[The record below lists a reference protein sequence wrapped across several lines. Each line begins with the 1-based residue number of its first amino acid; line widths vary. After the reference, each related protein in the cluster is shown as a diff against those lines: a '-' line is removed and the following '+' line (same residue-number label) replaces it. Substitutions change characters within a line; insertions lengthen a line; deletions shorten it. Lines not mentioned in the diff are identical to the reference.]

1 MEEKQMEVVEMS
13 GNTVN
18 QGVWDILK
26 EMKTVLIGSKGTVE
40 GEIGT
45 AIKNNAFTMPEGEE
59 DVLMNIEVQVL
70 GRIGIEIQAQEGNN
84 GIFGNDSTNSP
95 PQEEKE
101 EKIREEDNM
110 ETEEEA
116 SLLKEGEE
124 LLLEERVL
132 MQILEVERERN
143 CVLEGK
149 VAEMEENDV
158 TLRAF
163 TKLCQKDVVI
173 MEDRMERSQ
182 KKELELKAQVLE
194 LMRELGEA
202 RKEKVSF
209 EDTER
214 VSLADE
220 VMEKVELAEESMAN
234 EAVKGIVVPPVA
246 EVHFRSEDIRE
257 KVKVVK
263 VDGSS
268 SGSSGSTSF
277 N

>member
-1 MEEKQMEVVEMS
+1 MGHIKRNENGINRIKGHSRRENRN
-13 GNTVN
+13 GN
-18 QGVWDILK
+18 
-26 EMKTVLIGSKGTVE
+26 
-40 GEIGT
+40 
-45 AIKNNAFTMPEGEE
+45 KNNAFNMPEGEE
-59 DVLMNIEVQVL
+59 DVLMNKEVQVL

-84 GIFGNDSTNSP
+84 GILGNDSTNSP

-101 EKIREEDNM
+101 EKKKEEDNM

-124 LLLEERVL
+124 LLLKKRVL
-132 MQILEVERERN
+132 MQLLEVERERN

-149 VAEMEENDV
+149 VAEMEENVV

-202 RKEKVSF
+202 RKEKVSL
-209 EDTER
+209 EETER

-220 VMEKVELAEESMAN
+220 VMEKVELAEE
-234 EAVKGIVVPPVA
+234 
-246 EVHFRSEDIRE
+246 FLWLTRQ
-257 KVKVVK
+257 
-263 VDGSS
+263 
-268 SGSSGSTSF
+268 
-277 N
+277 

>member
-1 MEEKQMEVVEMS
+1 
-13 GNTVN
+13 
-18 QGVWDILK
+18 
-26 EMKTVLIGSKGTVE
+26 
-40 GEIGT
+40 
-45 AIKNNAFTMPEGEE
+45 
-59 DVLMNIEVQVL
+59 MNKEVQVL

-84 GIFGNDSTNSP
+84 GILGNDSTNSP

-101 EKIREEDNM
+101 EKKKEEDNM

-124 LLLEERVL
+124 LLLKKRVL
-132 MQILEVERERN
+132 MQLLEVERERN

-149 VAEMEENDV
+149 VAEMEENVV

-202 RKEKVSF
+202 RKEKVSL
-209 EDTER
+209 EETER

-220 VMEKVELAEESMAN
+220 VMEKVELAEE
-234 EAVKGIVVPPVA
+234 
-246 EVHFRSEDIRE
+246 FLWLTRQ
-257 KVKVVK
+257 
-263 VDGSS
+263 
-268 SGSSGSTSF
+268 
-277 N
+277 